1 MIQATH
7 NGTKNPENLEKA
19 HFAAGISG
27 KVWFRP
33 DEVATAIG
41 FSTSF
46 VFKLIDQG
54 LLPAHRHQAGTGAKG
69 RWRIHR
75 DALVIYLA
83 RTADY
88 EPADFVESLG
98 DLLAR
103 RSRPELLRVKQRVE
117 EALSSK

>member
-1 MIQATH
+1 MIENSS
-7 NGTKNPENLEKA
+7 NGTKMSENLEKA

-27 KVWFRP
+27 KDWFRP
-33 DEVATAIG
+33 DEVASAIG

-54 LLPAHRHQAGTGAKG
+54 ILPAHRHNAATGAKA
-69 RWRIHR
+69 RWRVHR

-98 DLLAR
+98 DLVCR

-117 EALSSK
+117 EALVE